1 MFGEHSELEVKN
13 TKRPAGQ
20 IIFTWIRHI
29 LVFDNLILFGQVAV
43 LGGASSSSSGAPK
56 AAEGVDRQMAIKEA

>member
-43 LGGASSSSSGAPK
+43 LGGGLLLEQRGTES
-56 AAEGVDRQMAIKEA
+56 R